1 MGKQPKSG
9 EKKSG
14 ETSFEEM
21 IGSFF
26 YNYSRSFLFSRFK
39 FIFLV
44 VAFFLSSAIVFVSGS
59 SSSALRCHHSVGT
72 KGV

>member
-26 YNYSRSFLFSRFK
+26 YNY
-39 FIFLV
+39 
-44 VAFFLSSAIVFVSGS
+44 
-59 SSSALRCHHSVGT
+59 
-72 KGV
+72 